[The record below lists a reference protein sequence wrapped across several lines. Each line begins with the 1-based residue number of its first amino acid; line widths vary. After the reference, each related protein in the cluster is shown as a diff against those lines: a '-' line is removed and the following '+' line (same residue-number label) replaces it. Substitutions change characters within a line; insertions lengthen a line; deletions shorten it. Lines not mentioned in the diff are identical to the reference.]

1 MPTALFKGT
10 ILCTVLAT
18 AIISGCSSDD
28 DDDTSMEGIDDG
40 SEMAGVD
47 DNSGLP
53 VIDDGIDAGDV
64 DGGTDAGDVDGGT
77 DAGDVDGGTDAGD
90 VDGGTDA
97 GDVDGGT
104 DAGDVDGGTDAGDV
118 DGGTDAGDV
127 DGGTDAGDVDGGT
140 DATGEIDVDGGTDT
154 GEVDGGTGAEGGD
167 DGSTSVAGLESIVS
181 ARPVG
186 EAIGALRTALAANE
200 AIIVLPVIDHQANA
214 ASTNQTLRP
223 TSVQLFGN
231 PALGTPLMQVNQLAG
246 LDLPQKILAWENE
259 GNVTQLAYNSADYL
273 QQRHLI
279 TGSEAADNALQMI
292 SGALDNFSF
301 AASGNTEQEE
311 EIAVG
316 SDTEELPN
324 VVVTAGE
331 GIVFVTSEQDFDT
344 TYNALVTAITN
355 AEPLRLIAE
364 VDHSANAENHR

>member
-18 AIISGCSSDD
+18 AMISGCSSDD

-40 SEMAGVD
+40 SEMAGMD
-47 DNSGLP
+47 DNPGLP
-53 VIDDGIDAGDV
+53 VIDDGMEVGDVDGGTDAGDVEDGTDTGDV

-97 GDVDGGT
+97 GDVDGST

-118 DGGTDAGDV
+118 DGG
-127 DGGTDAGDVDGGT
+127 
-140 DATGEIDVDGGTDT
+140 
-154 GEVDGGTGAEGGD
+154 
-167 DGSTSVAGLESIVS
+167 STTVAGLESIVS

-214 ASTNQTLRP
+214 ASTSQTLLP

-259 GNVTQLAYNSADYL
+259 DAVTQLAYNSADYL

-292 SGALDNFSF
+292 TGALDNLSF

-316 SDTEELPN
+316 SDTEEVPD

-355 AEPLRLIAE
+355 AEPLTADRRGRSL
-364 VDHSANAENHR
+364 SQRR